1 MEAAYKRWDK
11 LKAKHPLK
19 RYREVHGIIL
29 IDAAVALGTT
39 AAQLS
44 RIENGRSN
52 PSVALM
58 RRIYRWSGGEVTPN
72 DMTLRDP
79 QGRLL
84 AGDRRSE
91 VR

>member
-1 MEAAYKRWDK
+1 MEAAYKRSDK
-11 LKAKHPLK
+11 LKARHPLR

-52 PSVALM
+52 PSVSLM
-58 RRIYRWSGGEVTPN
+58 RRIYEWSEGEVTPN
-72 DMTLRDP
+72 DMTLN
-79 QGRLL
+79 GR
-84 AGDRRSE
+84 
-91 VR
+91 

>member
-29 IDAAVALGTT
+29 IDAAVALGVT
-39 AAQLS
+39 AAQIS
-44 RIENGRSN
+44 RIENGHSN
-52 PSVALM
+52 PSVPLM
-58 RRIYRWSGGEVTPN
+58 RRIYRWSDGEVTPN
-72 DMTLRDP
+72 DMTLREP

-91 VR
+91 IR